1 MKLGRRVAAI
11 LLLGNLLAPA
21 FAGNEIDRIVRKHSV
36 WIRAGLSW
44 EPDPG
49 EPTQKFAS
57 ATILYFGEDGKFG
70 FFGGVA
76 LRRGSHLALSEGE
89 GDRVYSGSWATI
101 NEGIQVNYRLVDSYK
116 IMQLEGQKPPEIPG
130 PMKHTTILLEQSSD
144 GKAGKLQ
151 QLQFEGIKY
160 EAAPSFRV
168 SQLRSMLE
176 HFDRAGQTNM
186 SSDSAPH

>member
-1 MKLGRRVAAI
+1 MKLGRRAAAI

-21 FAGNEIDRIVRKHSV
+21 FAGNEIDRIVRKYSV
-36 WIRAGLSW
+36 WIRTGLSW
-44 EPDPG
+44 KQDPG
-49 EPTQKFAS
+49 EPTQKFSS

-89 GDRVYSGSWATI
+89 GDRVYSGSWATST
-101 NEGIQVNYRLVDSYK
+101 EGIQVNCRLVDSYK

-130 PMKHTTILLEQSSD
+130 PMKYATILLDQSGN
-144 GKAGKLQ
+144 GKAGKFQ

-160 EAAPSFRV
+160 EAAPGFKA
-168 SQLRSMLE
+168 SQLRSMLKIL
-176 HFDRAGQTNM
+176 DRAGPANK
-186 SSDSAPH
+186 SRDPALD